1 MTVTTFRW
9 YRGMIVVSA
18 RLQGPRGGGEV
29 RLALDT
35 GATKTLI
42 IAEVMDDLGYSA
54 RDGDQA
60 TIIRTANAA
69 PEPGYTLR
77 VQRFSALGFEHEN
90 FEIHVH
96 DLPDY
101 GIEGLV
107 GMNFLESY
115 NFTVRPRD
123 KQIRLEPVEAGSG
136 PRAA

>member
-18 RLQGPRGGGEV
+18 RLQGPRGGCEV

-42 IAEVMDDLGYSA
+42 IPAVMDDIGYSA
-54 RDGDQA
+54 RDGDKS

-77 VQRFSALGFEHEN
+77 VQRFSVLGFAREG

-96 DLPDY
+96 L
-101 GIEGLV
+101 
-107 GMNFLESY
+107 N
-115 NFTVRPRD
+115 
-123 KQIRLEPVEAGSG
+123 
-136 PRAA
+136 